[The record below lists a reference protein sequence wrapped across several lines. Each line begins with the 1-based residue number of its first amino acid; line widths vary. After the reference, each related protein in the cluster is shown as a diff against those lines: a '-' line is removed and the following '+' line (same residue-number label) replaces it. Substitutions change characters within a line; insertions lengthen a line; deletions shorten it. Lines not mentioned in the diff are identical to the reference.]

1 MSKNRNTRNIGYM
14 ISVKDYDQR
23 RNVLV
28 NKYKSAIFYSQI
40 FKISGTDFSEFLTK
54 EDKEFYGDEVTA
66 FLDSSFFNSNI
77 IIGNVP
83 IDLSIQINSW
93 NHKIGTAKHTET
105 AEQARYTRDRII
117 SIAENYNEPSYY
129 IEFFNDNIDA
139 FKNLE
144 YMLHTTE
151 RVSLQA
157 VKGKDEYE
165 KIKKSILDPT
175 SNLR

>member
-1 MSKNRNTRNIGYM
+1 MSKERNTKNIGYL
-14 ISVKDYDQR
+14 ISVKDYDAK
-23 RNVLV
+23 RNLLV
-28 NKYKSAIFYSQI
+28 NKYKGAIFYSQI
-40 FKISGTDFSEFLTK
+40 FEINGTDFSEFLSR

-66 FLDSSFFNSNI
+66 FLDSNIFNSNI

-83 IDLSIQINSW
+83 IDLSIQINKWS
-93 NHKIGTAKHTET
+93 HKIGTAKKRET
-105 AEQARYTRDRII
+105 AAQARYLRDTIVR
-117 SIAENYNEPSYY
+117 IAENYNEPSYY

-139 FKNLE
+139 FRNLE

-151 RVSLQA
+151 RISLQA
-157 VKGKDEYE
+157 VKGEENYM